1 MRKIYLVKKNPELPA
16 NGNNWIVMNGF
27 EFMKFIQTPEGRE
40 RRKCFGQLDACS
52 VDDVIII
59 AECGIET
66 AKKWRSEKD
75 SHDYLEAAKKKFG
88 VVVFS
93 YNAQTT
99 AENELSGEELL
110 ADKQC
115 DVAEEVLRSIQKVNI
130 QKSLSSLSSEEK
142 DLIRNLILSDFP
154 LTEREYAKK
163 VGKTQS
169 TINYQKNA
177 ILKRLKNMLQI

>member
-1 MRKIYLVKKNPELPA
+1 MV
-16 NGNNWIVMNGF
+16 
-27 EFMKFIQTPEGRE
+27 
-40 RRKCFGQLDACS
+40 
-52 VDDVIII
+52 
-59 AECGIET
+59 
-66 AKKWRSEKD
+66 
-75 SHDYLEAAKKKFG
+75 
-88 VVVFS
+88 
-93 YNAQTT
+93 
-99 AENELSGEELL
+99 
-110 ADKQC
+110 DKQC
-115 DVAEEVLRSIQKVNI
+115 DVAEEVLRRIQKANV

>member
-1 MRKIYLVKKNPELPA
+1 MRKIYLVKKNPELPV

-110 ADKQC
+110 VDKQC
-115 DVAEEVLRSIQKVNI
+115 DVAEEVLRRIQKANV

-142 DLIRNLILSDFP
+142 DLIYFYCPPIHTWALLSGILRDSSFDEIRFCG
-154 LTEREYAKK
+154 LRIRKMALH
-163 VGKTQS
+163 V
-169 TINYQKNA
+169 
-177 ILKRLKNMLQI
+177 